1 MNSDSLPWYVA
12 RTKPQQEQTANSNL
26 LCQGFVTY
34 LPNLKVVK
42 RIRRRQELRLEPMFP
57 QYIFFRPGREQ
68 QSIAPVRSTYGVAG
82 ILRFG
87 NTPAVLRA
95 EALEAI
101 TAMECRQNQS
111 SIEELTAIVPGSKVV
126 VVDGPLAGMEG
137 LVSTVS
143 MKRVEV
149 LMQLL
154 GAETKVRLALECL
167 EVAE

>member
-1 MNSDSLPWYVA
+1 MNFDSRSWYVA
-12 RTKPQQEQTANSNL
+12 RTKPRQEQVANSNL
-26 LCQGFVTY
+26 LRQGFATY
-34 LPNLKVVK
+34 LPHLKVVR

-57 QYIFFRPGREQ
+57 QYIFFRPGCDE

-82 ILRFG
+82 IVRFG
-87 NTPAVLRA
+87 NAPAVLRG

-101 TAMECRQNQS
+101 ATMECRQNQS
-111 SIEELTAIVPGSKVV
+111 SIEELSAIAPGSKVMV
-126 VVDGPLAGMEG
+126 VEGPLAGMEG

-154 GAETKVRLALECL
+154 GAETKVRLALGSL
-167 EVAE
+167 EVVE

>member
-1 MNSDSLPWYVA
+1 MNSDSLSWYVA
-12 RTKPQQEQTANSNL
+12 RTKPLQEQTANSNL
-26 LCQGFVTY
+26 QRQGFVTY

-57 QYIFFRPGREQ
+57 QYIFFRPGSEQ

-82 ILRFG
+82 IVRFG

-95 EALEAI
+95 EVLEAI
-101 TAMECRQNQS
+101 TTMECRQNQS

-126 VVDGPLAGMEG
+126 VVEGPLAGMEG

-154 GAETKVRLALECL
+154 GAETKVRLALGCL